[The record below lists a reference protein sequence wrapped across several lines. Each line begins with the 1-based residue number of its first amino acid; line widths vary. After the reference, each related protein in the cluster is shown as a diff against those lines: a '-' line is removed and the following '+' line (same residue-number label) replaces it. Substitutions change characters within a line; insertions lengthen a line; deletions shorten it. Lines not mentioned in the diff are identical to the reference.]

1 MKKVGI
7 VTWYWGNYGSI
18 LQAYALQKT
27 VEKFGYNCDVI
38 KHHVTENKR
47 KQIKYRVKH
56 KGILNTIKY
65 YYVQGTSKLSAQKD
79 KERNKRSITLDKF
92 VNEKLKL
99 CEKEY
104 KNSDYKQCNGY
115 DIYISGSDQVWNP
128 DHTFLSDFYWLDFGE
143 PTSKRIAYAPS
154 IGNPRLFDK
163 DKAIIKKYLEKFTA
177 ISAREAR
184 GADLLNGILGENKV
198 ITITDPTMLITANE
212 WESVLPESKV
222 NSPYMFAYILRDT
235 SDQRKFIMETAKS
248 MGLKLVVYPSLEK
261 AGAESW
267 GDVNV
272 FDDDPFEFLKRIQGA
287 EIVITDSFHCSV
299 FSLLFHKCFYV
310 MKKSGYE
317 SSQFLRLEH
326 LLSSCGVMNRV
337 IDINTRIT
345 NDMYDCEKVDSA
357 IEAERDKG
365 LRYLRVALDS

>member
-1 MKKVGI
+1 
-7 VTWYWGNYGSI
+7 
-18 LQAYALQKT
+18 
-27 VEKFGYNCDVI
+27 
-38 KHHVTENKR
+38 
-47 KQIKYRVKH
+47 
-56 KGILNTIKY
+56 
-65 YYVQGTSKLSAQKD
+65 
-79 KERNKRSITLDKF
+79 
-92 VNEKLKL
+92 
-99 CEKEY
+99 
-104 KNSDYKQCNGY
+104 
-115 DIYISGSDQVWNP
+115 
-128 DHTFLSDFYWLDFGE
+128 
-143 PTSKRIAYAPS
+143 
-154 IGNPRLFDK
+154 
-163 DKAIIKKYLEKFTA
+163 
-177 ISAREAR
+177 
-184 GADLLNGILGENKV
+184 
-198 ITITDPTMLITANE
+198 MLITPKD
-212 WESVLPESKV
+212 WESVLPEIKV